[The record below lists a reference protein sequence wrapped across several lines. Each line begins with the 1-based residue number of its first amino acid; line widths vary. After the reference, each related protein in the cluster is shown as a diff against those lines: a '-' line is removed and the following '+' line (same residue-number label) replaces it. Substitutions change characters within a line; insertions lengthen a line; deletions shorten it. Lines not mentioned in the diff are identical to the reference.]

1 MKVIVVGALGI
12 MGKHVINAVNN
23 SGNECVAF
31 VDIKYGEQRNA
42 NEYLKMSDV
51 KENADVVID
60 FSFHGLTKEITD
72 YAISTKTPTII
83 ATTGQTDE
91 EKAIIMKASESAPI
105 FYTGNM
111 SLGIATLCDLVK
123 RAVEVFPNADVEIIE
138 THHNRK
144 LDAPSGTAKM
154 LFDAVKEVRQ
164 EAHEKQGRSGLCK
177 REAGEV
183 GISSVR
189 IGNIVGIHEV
199 RIGTAT
205 EQITLKHEAYDR
217 ALFADGAIKSAEF
230 MCGKGAGLYTMKEL
244 LKG

>member
-1 MKVIVVGALGI
+1 MKVLVVGAAGI
-12 MGKHVINAVNN
+12 MGGHVINAVNR

-31 VDIKYGEQRNA
+31 VDIKYADGAGA
-42 NEYLKMSDV
+42 NEYAKISDV
-51 KENADVVID
+51 KEKSDVIID
-60 FSFHGLTKEITD
+60 FSFHGLTPEVLD
-72 YAISTKTPTII
+72 YAVKTNTPAII
-83 ATTGQTDE
+83 ATTGHTDE
-91 EKAIIMKASESAPI
+91 ERTLIYEAANKVAI
-105 FYTGNM
+105 FYSGNM
-111 SLGIATLCDLVK
+111 SVGIATLCDVVK
-123 RAVEVFPNADVEIIE
+123 RVTSVFPDADIEIIE

-154 LFDAVKEVRQ
+154 LFEAVKEARPS
-164 EAHEKQGRSGLCK
+164 AYTHQGRDGICK
-177 REAGEV
+177 RDKDEI

-199 RIGTAT
+199 RIGTST

-217 ALFADGAIKSAEF
+217 ALFADGAVKAAEY

>member
-1 MKVIVVGALGI
+1 MKVLVVGALGI
-12 MGKHVINAVNN
+12 MGGHVINAVNN
-23 SGNECVAF
+23 AGHECVAF
-31 VDIKYGEQRNA
+31 VDIKYAEECA
-42 NEYLKMSDV
+42 PNEYSCICDV
-51 KENADVVID
+51 REKADVIID

-72 YAISTKTPTII
+72 YAIKTQTPVVI

-91 EKAIIMKASESAPI
+91 ERAIINEASKSVAV

-111 SLGIATLCDLVK
+111 SVGIATLCDVV
-123 RAVEVFPNADVEIIE
+123 RRVVSVFSDADVEIIE

-154 LFDAVKEVRQ
+154 LFEAVREARPEVY
-164 EAHEKQGRSGLCK
+164 ANQGRNGICK
-177 REAGEV
+177 RDKNEV
-183 GISSVR
+183 GITSVR

-199 RIGTAT
+199 RIGTMT

-217 ALFADGAIKSAEF
+217 ALFADGAIKAAEF